1 MTNTNER
8 IHLRRHNRVHTVR
21 AVVLAALRLIA
32 LTLTIVGVVMV
43 ANRLLFGQLSN
54 GDLSAAWRVFW
65 RAGQT
70 HGIYLGL
77 PLAVA
82 GVALA
87 MLSRRLAHWIVQA
100 PAMGCANCGYETLD
114 EDGRCAECG
123 YR

>member
-1 MTNTNER
+1 MTTDSTNR
-8 IHLRRHNRVHTVR
+8 SIRRHEKIHTVR
-21 AVVLAALRLIA
+21 AVVLAVLRLIA
-32 LTLTIVGVVMV
+32 LALTIIGVVMV

-54 GDLSAAWRVFW
+54 GDISAAWRVFL

-87 MLSRRLAHWIVQA
+87 LLSRRLAHWIVQA